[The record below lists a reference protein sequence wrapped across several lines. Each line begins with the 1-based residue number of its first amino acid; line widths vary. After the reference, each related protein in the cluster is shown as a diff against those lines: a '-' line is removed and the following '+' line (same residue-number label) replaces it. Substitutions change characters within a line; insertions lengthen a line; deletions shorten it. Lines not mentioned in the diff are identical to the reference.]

1 MPAQNAAQH
10 VYRFALYGLRSSGKT
25 CILSALSLPRVA
37 HPDGLSCSWI
47 ENVPGHALPPGDP
60 RLWQTDDPYHIGWQW
75 LSEQREQLRAGELP
89 APNPNRDPMRFLFD
103 FGSPDHGT
111 RHVELIDYSG
121 ELITASASELAAILR
136 DHMRECDGLLILA
149 EVPHPNGDHAPLV
162 DDLEKL
168 AGAFRELLNERDEAP
183 RQEWPIALLFNK
195 WDRRNSANSDGH
207 RALSVLDGFLD
218 QSPSPPHASLR
229 NTIRNAVGHEN
240 ALCLPVSAFGSH
252 GFRDDGAEVP
262 RLTDGRL
269 QSFGLED
276 GFVWVAQRCDSLR
289 VEQLET
295 AAQAASWWA
304 FPQIILGTGESNL
317 AKEKS
322 PWKRWLCGASTRSGI
337 SSAWRL
343 CRRFPMDSQLHSRT
357 IRALRQFALKFASQ
371 VAVFVVLMLTL
382 VIVGETTFDGVT
394 YRSILAT
401 KNDPAATVDQLEH
414 GEAWL
419 ESYFTSPSFR
429 HCISTQIIIGR
440 SEAHRLLV
448 DFRTRRDEALWQ
460 TVLEAQK
467 SQTQVGLAHK
477 YLVVFPSGLH
487 HSEAEGLVAEAVQ
500 QEQELKNR
508 EHLDQ
513 VALKIIAIEPHA
525 DAPLGSLLTLSEA
538 VDAIPH
544 PDARSPSIS
553 GRQKEMRDQIAEKQ
567 SQIAEAARQSEWRKF
582 KQTYVSLMQSKN
594 ISEAAKALDGRHLKD
609 AELRELLDDFTKRAP
624 VIVETRVRDAVK
636 VRSWQLARES
646 ARIIADP
653 NVVRLLPAESIKKL
667 QGLGREI
674 DEAEDRDLYAQV
686 LRYKPQC
693 SDQVDAYLSRAPL
706 KTMKADVDAYSKYIT
721 TINGPLTLTLT
732 LTGVAWH
739 SRYYGSVYSYRND
752 LTVDAKGTPLIAASG
767 IKSKPNT
774 TSANLGTGAITARLN
789 ETITI
794 DASIVAR
801 YGVVWDSTMSGGKG
815 TWTGT
820 PDQLR
825 SGVSIDL
832 SGDGFTNRATFT
844 LQGIPPEPTMPQ
856 WRSR

>member
-10 VYRFALYGLRSSGKT
+10 VYRLALYGVRSSGKT

-47 ENVPGHALPPGDP
+47 ENVPGHALPSGDP

-75 LSEQREQLRAGELP
+75 LSEQREQLRAGALP
-89 APNPNRDPMRFLFD
+89 APNPNRDPMRFRFD

-136 DHMRECDGLLILA
+136 DHMRKCDGLLILA

-168 AGAFRELLNERDEAP
+168 AGAFRELLNERGEAP
-183 RQEWPIALLFNK
+183 RQEWPIAILFNK
-195 WDRRNSANSDGH
+195 WDRRNSANSIGH
-207 RALSVLDGFLD
+207 CAQSLLDEFLG
-218 QSPSPPHASLR
+218 QSPSPPHASLL
-229 NTIRNAVGHEN
+229 NTIRNAVGHDN
-240 ALCLPVSAFGSH
+240 AFCFPVSAFGSH
-252 GFRDDGAEVP
+252 DFRDDGAEVP

-289 VEQLET
+289 VEQLEA

-304 FPQIILGTGESNL
+304 FPQMFLGTTEANL
-317 AKEKS
+317 AKETS
-322 PWKRWLCGASTRSGI
+322 AWKRWLRGASTASGI
-337 SSAWRL
+337 SSAWGLRG
-343 CRRFPMDSQLHSRT
+343 RFPKGSQLHSRT

-371 VAVFVVLMLTL
+371 VAVFVLLLLTL
-382 VIVGETTFDGVT
+382 VLVGETTLDGVT

-401 KNDPAATVDQLEH
+401 KNDPAATVDQLED

-429 HCISTQIIIGR
+429 HSISTQIILGR

-448 DFRTRRDEALWQ
+448 DFRTRRDGALWQ
-460 TVLEAQK
+460 TVLGAQNP
-467 SQTQVGLAHK
+467 QTKVSLARK
-477 YLVVFPSGLH
+477 YLMVFPTGLH
-487 HSEAEGLVAEAVQ
+487 HSKAEGLVAEAAQ
-500 QEQELKNR
+500 QEKELKNR
-508 EHLDQ
+508 EHLNQ
-513 VALKIIAIEPHA
+513 VALKINAFEPKA
-525 DAPLGSLLTLSEA
+525 DAPLDSLHTLSEA
-538 VDAIPH
+538 VDAIPY
-544 PDARSPSIS
+544 PEARSPSIS
-553 GRQKEMRDQIAEKQ
+553 GRQKELRDQIADKQ
-567 SQIAEAARQSEWRKF
+567 GQIAEAARQSEWQKF
-582 KQTYVSLMQSKN
+582 EQTYVSLMQSKN
-594 ISEAAKALDGRHLKD
+594 VSEAAKALDGRHPKD
-609 AELRELLDDFTKRAP
+609 AELRELFDDFTKRAP
-624 VIVETRVRDAVK
+624 VIIETKVQEAVK

-653 NVVRLLPAESIKKL
+653 NVARLLPAESIKKL

-674 DEAEDRDLYAQV
+674 DEAEDRDLYAQI

-693 SDQVDAYLSRAPL
+693 SDQVEAYLSRAPL
-706 KTMKADVDAYSKYIT
+706 KTMKADVDAYGKYIT
-721 TINGPLTLTLT
+721 TIKGPLNLTLA
-732 LTGVAWH
+732 LSGVAWH
-739 SRYYGSVYSYRND
+739 SKYCGKIYSYRSDIN
-752 LTVDAKGTPLIAASG
+752 VDAKGTPLIAASG

-774 TSANLGTGAITARLN
+774 TSANLGTGVITARLN
-789 ETITI
+789 ETMTI
-794 DASIVAR
+794 DVSIVAR
-801 YGVVWDSTMSGGKG
+801 YGVVWDWTMSGGKG

-820 PDQLR
+820 LDQLR

-832 SGDGFTNRATFT
+832 NGDDFTNKATFT
-844 LQGIPPEPTMPQ
+844 LTGIPSEPPLPS